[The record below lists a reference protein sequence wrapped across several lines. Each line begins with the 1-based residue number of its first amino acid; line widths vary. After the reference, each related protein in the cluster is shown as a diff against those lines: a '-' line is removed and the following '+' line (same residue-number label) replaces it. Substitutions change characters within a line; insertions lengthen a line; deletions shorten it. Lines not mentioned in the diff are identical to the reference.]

1 MNWGLQLFYWA
12 ILLAVLMAPSWAGSM
27 VPGLGAELGT
37 DLIRW
42 NQRPKSGSAEELSQ
56 NFSQMFLEQVYLK
69 NYMKNPELFQ
79 PEDSDQSVVPAA
91 SPMYAELMRQ
101 ALAKELAR
109 SDRLKLNAKLKPY
122 FEKRQKAQQLRTVQ
136 LQNPEIN

>member
-1 MNWGLQLFYWA
+1 MNWGLHLFYWA
-12 ILLAVLMAPSWAGSM
+12 ILLLVLMAPSWAGSM
-27 VPGLGAELGT
+27 VPGLGSELGT

-42 NQRPKSGSAEELSQ
+42 NSRPKSGSAEELSQ

-79 PEDSDQSVVPAA
+79 PEDSDQSVVPAS

-122 FEKRQKAQQLRTVQ
+122 FEKRQREQALRQVH
-136 LQNPEIN
+136 LQNLENN

>member
-1 MNWGLQLFYWA
+1 MSWLFPEPKK
-12 ILLAVLMAPSWAGSM
+12 MTTK
-27 VPGLGAELGT
+27 T
-37 DLIRW
+37 DKKLI
-42 NQRPKSGSAEELSQ
+42 E
-56 NFSQMFLEQVYLK
+56 LK